1 MLFEHL
7 CLLTTL
13 LMVKSKVTIES
24 QPAELPPTMV
34 NVGVLVDAL

>member
-1 MLFEHL
+1 VPV
-7 CLLTTL
+7 TKL

-24 QPAELPPTMV
+24 HPDTEPPTMV